1 MVEVTRTLNNKGK
14 IVKRGG
20 KMILNLGIANKYLI
34 KMMEP

>member
-1 MVEVTRTLNNKGK
+1 MAKVTRTLNNRGK